1 MFAMIKRILKKIIKW
16 KTYFSTKFLYLFSE
30 NKIEIPEKNA
40 FNVLNAAYS
49 YRPCI
54 IEADNNIN
62 KQVDLMI
69 IIPTYNVER
78 YIKECIDS
86 VLRQKTKFRYKIV
99 VVDDGS
105 TDHTR
110 DILNLYSK
118 EAQVIY
124 QENGGVASARN
135 TALKNII
142 GNYVMFID
150 GDDILQEGAIEDLMR
165 KAIDYDAD
173 IVEGSSRLVADDG
186 KVYGSVIYEESK
198 DAQQTVSSLRGQPW
212 GKVIRAELFQNI
224 KYPEK
229 YDFEDSIFAYCLYPS
244 AEKKYTVK
252 KVVYDYRYNQNGITR
267 KITQSVK
274 AIDTYYISVELWKY
288 WKNKFEI
295 TKDFNIQVLNQIV
308 LNYHRTRM
316 LEEEILKAGFVVET
330 FIYKE
335 LFDSEF
341 KLDGKY
347 KKLDYCIRSNDWGR
361 YRILCKGWS
370 TLK

>member
-1 MFAMIKRILKKIIKW
+1 M
-16 KTYFSTKFLYLFSE
+16 LYLFSE
-30 NKIEIPEKNA
+30 NKIEITEKNA

-49 YRPCI
+49 YRSCI

-62 KQVDLMI
+62 KRVDLMV

-86 VLRQKTKFRYKIV
+86 VLQQKTRFRYKVV

-110 DILNLYSK
+110 NILNLYSNK
-118 EAQVIY
+118 IQVIY

-150 GDDILQEGAIEDLMR
+150 GDDILQEGAIENLMY
-165 KAIDYDAD
+165 KAIEYDAD
-173 IVEGSSRLVADDG
+173 IVEGSCRLIEDDG

-198 DAQQTVSSLRGQPW
+198 DVQQTVSSLRGQPW

-224 KYPEK
+224 KYPET
-229 YDFEDSIFAYCLYPS
+229 YVFEDSIFAYCLYPL
-244 AEKKYTVK
+244 AEKKYTIK
-252 KVVYDYRYNQNGITR
+252 DVVYDYRYNQNGIT
-267 KITQSVK
+267 KTMTQSVK
-274 AIDTYYISVELWKY
+274 SIDTYYISVELWKY
-288 WKNKFEI
+288 WKNKFDI
-295 TKDFNIQVLNQIV
+295 TKEFNIQVLNQIV

-316 LEEEILKAGFVVET
+316 LEEEILKSGFALET
-330 FIYKE
+330 FVYKE
-335 LFDSEF
+335 LFNSEC